1 MAELAALNVRLTGDS
16 ANLRSALQS
25 AEDGLENLSAQAQKT
40 VRQTTLATG
49 SMGRLG
55 SVFQRNSFA
64 ISNAAN
70 QFSDLAVQIGAG
82 TPAARA
88 LSQQLP
94 QMTAMM
100 GPLATVIGVASGV
113 LIGLAGN
120 FFSAAEEASTFT
132 DALDELSSI
141 QGNVKRSQDILSM
154 SVDELTTKYGQYAQA
169 VLNAAI
175 STAKLSEVQAQQK
188 LSAALADVNGA
199 LDGFTQRAGSAFRSG
214 TMLTTA
220 IGNIA
225 EQFGV
230 TREQARQ
237 LEGAFRTLEAA
248 TTFEQQ
254 VEALREIER
263 LMTEVGADASQ
274 LPPPLIEALQQLN
287 AMVIASAELSGALD
301 TAGASANRLRA
312 AMAGMIT
319 EGIGFQLSQGGP
331 APDTSPFQLG
341 TPIGGGTGLPAAPR
355 AGKGAA
361 PVNPLIAQ
369 LEQLE
374 QSLMTQEQLEIDSFQ
389 RRQQILE
396 DALRQQLLTRQEY
409 ANLMEQVEASHQ
421 FAMTQQTNQGVSQ
434 ALGALGNLFQGSKKI
449 GAGVAL
455 ANSWLAFTE
464 VLKDPSFVGRPFA
477 RFAAAAS
484 ALSAGMNAVRNI
496 RSASTGGGAVSGGAA
511 TAGAVSASATGGG
524 VSRNV
529 AISLTGGDM
538 FSRSQVIN
546 LINSINEAVEDGA
559 IVRLV

>member
-120 FFSAAEEASTFT
+120 FLSARDNASGFQ
-132 DALDELSSI
+132 DALDDLRDSSQSLRDEI
-141 QGNVKRSQDILSM
+141 FMLTQGLDNL
-154 SVDELTTKYGQYAQA
+154 AQA
-169 VLNAAI
+169 DTLREI
-175 STAKLSEVQAQQK
+175 QTGLQ
-188 LSAALADVNGA
+188 
-199 LDGFTQRAGSAFRSG
+199 
-214 TMLTTA
+214 
-220 IGNIA
+220 NIA
-225 EQFGV
+225 EMEERLARLED
-230 TREQARQ
+230 TRGQSAVRQARQ
-237 LEGAFRTLEAA
+237 LR
-248 TTFEQQ
+248 
-254 VEALREIER
+254 
-263 LMTEVGADASQ
+263 
-274 LPPPLIEALQQLN
+274 EALQAERERVAGLQEQLIEN
-287 AMVIASAELSGALD
+287 QRLSQELRDQKDEAQRIKEFVD
-301 TAGASANRLRA
+301 
-312 AMAGMIT
+312 MIT
-319 EGIGFQLSQGGP
+319 AAIDNASDAADRLTGRFTAAAAAAAGIFRPGLGFQLGATSS
-331 APDTSPFQLG
+331 DRNMSPFQLG
-341 TPIGGGTGLPAAPR
+341 TPIGGGTGLPDVPG
-355 AGKGAA
+355 AGGGAA

-369 LEQLE
+369 IEQLE

-484 ALSAGMNAVRNI
+484 ALGAGLNAVRNI

-511 TAGAVSASATGGG
+511 TAGAVSGGATGGG